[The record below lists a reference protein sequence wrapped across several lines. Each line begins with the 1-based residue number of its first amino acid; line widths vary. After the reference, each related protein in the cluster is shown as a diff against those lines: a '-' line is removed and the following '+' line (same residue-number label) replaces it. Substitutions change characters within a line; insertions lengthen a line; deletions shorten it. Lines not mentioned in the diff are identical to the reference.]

1 VTLQPLNVP
10 ADPGRRRFL
19 CAASALAGMLGT
31 PTLAQVGG
39 VASAA
44 DQGFDPSAV
53 ATDFWAR
60 PRTVWLRRPATGE
73 EIRATWW
80 ADGRVVQAE
89 YERLCWFLR
98 DESLAKRIE
107 SLERAG
113 RPVPA
118 SWYPAVGVSYV
129 TLDILYATNGWLEW
143 FGMSRPLVVTGFFRH
158 PVTNAVTEGAARNS
172 RHQVGGAG
180 DIVVPDVPA
189 SRVSAFGAWLRA
201 GGVGFYPGK
210 GFTHV
215 DDGRLRR
222 WKG

>member
-1 VTLQPLNVP
+1 MTLQPLNVP

-60 PRTVWLRRPATGE
+60 PR
-73 EIRATWW
+73 
-80 ADGRVVQAE
+80 
-89 YERLCWFLR
+89 
-98 DESLAKRIE
+98 
-107 SLERAG
+107 
-113 RPVPA
+113 
-118 SWYPAVGVSYV
+118 
-129 TLDILYATNGWLEW
+129 
-143 FGMSRPLVVTGFFRH
+143 
-158 PVTNAVTEGAARNS
+158 
-172 RHQVGGAG
+172 
-180 DIVVPDVPA
+180 IV
-189 SRVSAFGAWLRA
+189 WLRA